1 MKHFYSHIIEIESIT
16 IELDQ
21 MELSESE
28 KMHLASLIDSNLHH
42 SILAAVLSELSD
54 RDKKTFMMHLIDQ
67 DNDKIWDLLNEKVEK
82 LDIKIKEVAEEI
94 KKELHEDIRM
104 SQKLKS
110 PDSAKATTGK

>member
-42 SILAAVLSELSD
+42 SILAAVLSELSEE
-54 RDKKTFMMHLIDQ
+54 DKKAFMMYLIDQ
-67 DNDKIWDLLNEKVEK
+67 DNDKIWDLLNERVEK
-82 LDIKIKEVAEEI
+82 IEIKIKKVAEEI
-94 KKELHEDIRM
+94 KKELHEDIKT
-104 SQKLKS
+104 SKKLKVMS
-110 PDSAKATTGK
+110 